1 MEKIQREVTETIKRM
16 EAKTRGEVSRVHL
29 GNCGLRAKI
38 DLITFIKN
46 RVVCLKKDASWL
58 PSISTKRKKLN

>member
-1 MEKIQREVTETIKRM
+1 MEKIQREVTETIKRT

-46 RVVCLKKDASWL
+46 RVVCASWL

>member
-29 GNCGLRAKI
+29 GNGGLRAET

-58 PSISTKRKKLN
+58 SSISIKRKKLN